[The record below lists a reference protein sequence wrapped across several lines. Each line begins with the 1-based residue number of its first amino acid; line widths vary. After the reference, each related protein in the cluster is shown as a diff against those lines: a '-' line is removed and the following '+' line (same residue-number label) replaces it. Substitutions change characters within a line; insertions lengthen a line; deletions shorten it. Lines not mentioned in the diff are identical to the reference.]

1 MTTRPFLKIIS
12 KCILTVSGSIY
23 SLPSL
28 NTALPT
34 LLFSF
39 ITISDLTPKNY
50 LHYFKIG
57 TRSHTQRTRSKMQK
71 RASSEFSNF
80 SEFRLRER
88 PTFANPQSTR
98 KSDGSITKSVL
109 DGKTTKKWTP
119 SWLDE
124 AQRLMSHD
132 RVRVRPNWTCVVN
145 NHSWFTSTSFD
156 QYRLAINIR
165 PIWAPFLSPSEL
177 LKLC

>member
-50 LHYFKIG
+50 LHYFKLVHVA
-57 TRSHTQRTRSKMQK
+57 THRTRLKMQK

-132 RVRVRPNWTCVVN
+132 RVRVRPN
-145 NHSWFTSTSFD
+145 
-156 QYRLAINIR
+156 
-165 PIWAPFLSPSEL
+165 
-177 LKLC
+177 